1 MAQTELRQL
10 NIRSAF
16 ARERAAGLARITGMS
31 LTRVVEEALRAY
43 QPVQK
48 VPTQG
53 NLVMKGSILVKPKS
67 GRMVSAADVELL
79 LEDVRSEHGRSEL
92 G

>member
-1 MAQTELRQL
+1 
-10 NIRSAF
+10 
-16 ARERAAGLARITGMS
+16 MS